1 MIFKQR
7 IQVSQN
13 SYVAKNQAKMPVGVT
28 FWCPVYPT
36 IMQNTEISFTSN
48 INISIFRHNTNN
60 DIVDLV
66 FVYRCRQSSVTKE
79 VCSCI
84 KFQDQDPATTETGA
98 SIAVPRNY
106 LQCSPFY
113 IQCVKVSQKLSR
125 SSVGGRS
132 STAEFLMVFLVQS
145 AGAVQGKLKWNTG
158 EP

>member
-13 SYVAKNQAKMPVGVT
+13 NYVAKNQTKMPVDVT
-28 FWCPVYPT
+28 FWYPVYPT
-36 IMQNTEISFTSN
+36 IMQNTQIKVLHKFQPLTRR
-48 INISIFRHNTNN
+48 IYIFPYSGIIPNN

-79 VCSCI
+79 VYSCI
-84 KFQDQDPATTETGA
+84 SFQDQDPATKETDT

-113 IQCVKVSQKLSR
+113 IQYVKVSQKLSR
-125 SSVGGRS
+125 SSVGGGS
-132 STAEFLMVFLVQS
+132 STAEFLMVFLMQYRAS
-145 AGAVQGKLKWNTG
+145 
-158 EP
+158 